1 MFKTP
6 TSLLKAKQTI
16 QVIFNDDQ
24 DETHKHIDQ
33 ITENFAIDPY
43 QIEPNTDPTSLTRK
57 QLLKW
62 ATNRIKRKNKRSTE
76 NLRTCYIEIEAQKIE
91 AAQKKLFDY
100 NNRIAI
106 AKALQ
111 LKRDE
116 TTRKRLIDTIPFLQ
130 DFG

>member
-76 NLRTCYIEIEAQKIE
+76 NLRTCYIEIEAQK
-91 AAQKKLFDY
+91 KLFDY